1 MTNLSYCFFRNSDED
16 FVIVILLFLISKII
30 DIRRIVILLYWR
42 NIKFYL

>member
-16 FVIVILLFLISKII
+16 FVKVILLFLISKII
-30 DIRRIVILLYWR
+30 EIRRIVKLLYWR